1 MASLIHVFRDRTPFR
16 VICRQVSDIQQSA
29 DPMEMNLV
37 ANSLISG
44 SFHASARYAQNSPT
58 SEGDVYCHANRYPIV
73 LRVVYNTGH
82 VGGSTY
88 STISQAEDAL
98 I

>member
-1 MASLIHVFRDRTPFR
+1 MPGRNRHTYSVTRGRDAFLLRAVNAQGTGGGHGMASLIHVFRDRTPFR

-44 SFHASARYAQNSPT
+44 SFHASARYA
-58 SEGDVYCHANRYPIV
+58 
-73 LRVVYNTGH
+73 
-82 VGGSTY
+82 
-88 STISQAEDAL
+88 
-98 I
+98 